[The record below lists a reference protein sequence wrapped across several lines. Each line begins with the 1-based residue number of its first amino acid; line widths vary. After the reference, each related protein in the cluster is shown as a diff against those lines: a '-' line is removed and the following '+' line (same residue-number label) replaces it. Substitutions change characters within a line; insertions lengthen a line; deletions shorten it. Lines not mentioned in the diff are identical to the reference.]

1 MVMVRR
7 KNPGAPTADL
17 LGQAPPEAGPT
28 ATGLG
33 LPRAQAVRKPKP
45 GAKGPGPNNRSGEA
59 APGSIDASYLEGLI
73 GYNTRRAAL
82 AVISVFLERMKP
94 YGLRPV
100 EFSTLSLIAHNPGV
114 TARQLCHA
122 LGVLPPNMV
131 GLVNGLERRELI
143 ERRPHP
149 SDRRAQGLHLSA
161 KATAMMQAAERTAAE
176 LEQDA
181 AHRLSPAEQKTLMG
195 LLQKIYR

>member
-1 MVMVRR
+1 MVMARR

-17 LGQAPPEAGPT
+17 LGQLPPEAGPT

-33 LPRAQAVRKPKP
+33 LPKAQAGRKPKP
-45 GAKGPGPNNRSGEA
+45 GATGPGPNNRSGEA

-73 GYNTRRAAL
+73 GYNARRAAL
-82 AVISVFLERMKP
+82 TVIGVFLERMKP

-100 EFSTLSLIAHNPGV
+100 DFSTLSLIAHNPGV

-131 GLVNGLERRELI
+131 GLLNTLEQRALI

-161 KATAMMQAAERTAAE
+161 TAGAMMQAAERTAAE

-181 AHRLSPAEQKTLMG
+181 AHRLSPAEQKTLMR